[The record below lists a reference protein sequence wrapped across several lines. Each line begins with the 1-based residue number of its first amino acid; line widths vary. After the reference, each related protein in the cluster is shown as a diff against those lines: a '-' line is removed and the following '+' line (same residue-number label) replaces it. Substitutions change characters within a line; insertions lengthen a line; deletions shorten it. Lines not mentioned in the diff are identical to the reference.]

1 MGRNTK
7 PWVATLIVL
16 IVFIFV
22 AGVLTGYGLW
32 TPITAFL
39 DLLDGEAIEARKDLA
54 VVEKEVRKRVV
65 VPDPDRIQR
74 P

>member
-1 MGRNTK
+1 MDQKFRSQTK
-7 PWVATLIVL
+7 LWLALAAF
-16 IVFIFV
+16 VFA
-22 AGVLTGYGLW
+22 AGVLVGYGLR

-65 VPDPDRIQR
+65 VPDPNRIQR